1 MDEARPSRE
10 NRAASRSTQP
20 VPMRSVRVAG
30 SGARSTLRAAD
41 RRSATPPRDR
51 PPHRRTWAGAQHV
64 HRPAVAQA
72 VEREAERRRVRPQGQ
87 AALPLLHASPAPL
100 WVVGGALALLL
111 CGELLQALVGHR
123 LGPWRELCLVVAAGG
138 AAGLAACGAVNSTAP
153 GRLAPS
159 LARWGALAILASPWC
174 WIAAGCALWAAG
186 MLARWLLPAAG
197 HDWGPFASGPVR
209 SPAEPLLLAD
219 VGFLGLAPCFLAGIA
234 LAFPTAPAT
243 LPRARL
249 VIDAVVL
256 PAALGLLAY
265 LALGRD
271 SGTPPNGD
279 LHLLLVVG
287 YPVAYCAVALGS
299 VLGYRRLD
307 ISVLRP
313 ATSAAAA
320 AAAPFGLPPPTGVS
334 RGYLVWATM
343 AFVPGA
349 LLLAWDTLAPQ
360 GLLELVAYAAFLASF
375 ALIGLEAFETM
386 IVVQPAARSAGAA
399 GRVVSRSRR
408 PFVGRTLLPAW
419 WPNWNLPLA
428 GTTAAAAVLVIATLQ
443 LVVVRDVRPAIYLG
457 SVGLLALVVSRQFI
471 TLVDNAR
478 LIGRLRVAGELEA
491 RLREVGLAVSR
502 SLEQPEVLDLVC
514 QAGQRVFQAD
524 TVILWRADARQ
535 HTLEAVA
542 AVGNP
547 AREFAREGRRLDLGS
562 DQALAVRVFN
572 TARTERV
579 APAMPGQR
587 SDGFLTTATRSQ
599 ALLGVP
605 LVSNRR
611 PLGVLVFGSENPDAF
626 VADDVIKAELLA
638 AQAVG
643 AMENARLYGE
653 LARRAHEAESL
664 YQLSEATQQA
674 RTVEDVACALL
685 EVLRHRLGFVHAA
698 VYLTE
703 GVARPLIPVALAENE
718 GPILPV
724 EGGRGARP
732 PGLSTHLTDPTLRQ
746 VATTGEPARL
756 DGMARGD
763 HQFLHDGMQVRLT
776 VPVKLGDQVL
786 GVVDLETSQP
796 QAYTGVGGRT
806 VLSLAAATALRIR
819 NLYLAEEAREIE
831 TYRELDRLKSE
842 LLQTVSH
849 ELRTPLGA
857 IKGFTTTLME
867 HDRRLSREEKRE
879 FLEIIDQESDRLR
892 GLIEDLLDMTK
903 IEAGVLLLDRQAVS
917 VAKLVADAVKAVASH
932 SPEHRFQASV
942 PTDLYVEV
950 DPRRVRQVLHN
961 LLENAVKYSPDGGT
975 IHVQA
980 MRGTGDRAQG
990 AELARATTDTR
1001 PLSPDW
1007 VVITV
1012 RDEGIGIARQDLP
1025 KVFDRFHRV
1034 DNEVG
1039 RRVGGSGLG
1048 LAICRG
1054 IVEAHAGRI
1063 WAESEPG
1070 AGSTFSFTLPLAVS
1084 AQQLTL
1090 ADE

>member
-1 MDEARPSRE
+1 MDEAWPLRE
-10 NRAASRSTQP
+10 NRPAARTTP
-20 VPMRSVRVAG
+20 AVPMRSVRVASAGTRSSPRGGERPAG
-30 SGARSTLRAAD
+30 S
-41 RRSATPPRDR
+41 PPRER
-51 PPHRRTWAGAQHV
+51 PAPRRAWAGAGR
-64 HRPAVAQA
+64 RPHGAAPGHA
-72 VEREAERRRVRPQGQ
+72 GEREAERRRARSAGQ
-87 AALPLLHASPAPL
+87 VALPLVHVSAAPF
-100 WVVGGALALLL
+100 WAIAGGLALLAS
-111 CGELLQALVGHR
+111 GELLQLVIGR
-123 LGPWRELCLVVAAGG
+123 PLGPWRELCLVAAAGG
-138 AAGLAACGAVNSTAP
+138 AAAMAAWGALNSTAP
-153 GRLAPS
+153 GRLAPA
-159 LARWGALAILASPWC
+159 LARWGAFAILASPWC

-186 MLARWLLPAAG
+186 MLARWLLPGLG
-197 HDWGPFASGPVR
+197 HGWGPFAPGPGR
-209 SPAEPLLLAD
+209 SALQPLLLAD
-219 VGFLGLAPCFLAGIA
+219 VGFLGLAPCFLAGIVLA
-234 LAFPTAPAT
+234 LPPGSAT
-243 LPRARL
+243 LSRARL
-249 VIDAVVL
+249 AIDAIVL
-256 PAALGLLAY
+256 PTALGLLTY
-265 LALGRD
+265 LMLGHD
-271 SGTPPNGD
+271 GDVPANGD
-279 LHLLLVVG
+279 LHLLLVVA
-287 YPVAYCAVALGS
+287 YPVAYCAVALGT

-307 ISVLRP
+307 PSALRP
-313 ATSAAAA
+313 APSTVAPAALPMGGPPAA
-320 AAAPFGLPPPTGVS
+320 GAS
-334 RGYLVWATM
+334 RGYLVWATVGLVAG
-343 AFVPGA
+343 AF
-349 LLLAWDTLAPQ
+349 LLAWDTLAPW
-360 GLLELVAYAAFLASF
+360 GMRELAAYAAFLVSF
-375 ALIGLEAFETM
+375 LLVGLEAFEAM
-386 IVVQPAARSAGAA
+386 IVESPATASGRMGARGSARG
-399 GRVVSRSRR
+399 RR
-408 PFVGRTLLPAW
+408 PAMGRALLPTW
-419 WPNWNLPLA
+419 WPSWNLPLA
-428 GTTAAAAVLVIATLQ
+428 GTAAAAVVLVIGTLQ
-443 LVVVRDVRPAIYLG
+443 LLLARDVRPAMYLG

-478 LIGRLRVAGELEA
+478 LIARLRVAGELEA

-535 HTLEAVA
+535 HRLEAVA
-542 AVGNP
+542 AVGSP
-547 AREFAREGRRLDLGS
+547 ARDFARDGRTLDLEN

-572 TARTERV
+572 SARTERV
-579 APAMPGQR
+579 TPSLPGHR

-599 ALLGVP
+599 ALLAVP

-674 RTVEDVACALL
+674 RTAGDVACALL

-698 VYLTE
+698 VYRTE
-703 GVARPLIPVALAENE
+703 GLARPLVPVAVAEDD
-718 GPILPV
+718 GPILSV
-724 EGGRGARP
+724 EGSRGART
-732 PGLSTHLTDPTLRQ
+732 PGLSTHLTDPILRQ
-746 VATTGEPARL
+746 VATTGEPMRL
-756 DGMARGD
+756 DGVPRGD
-763 HQFLHDGMQVRLT
+763 HQFLHEGMQVRLT
-776 VPVKLGDQVL
+776 VPLKLGDQVL

-796 QAYTGVGGRT
+796 QAYTGVGFRT

-917 VAKLVADAVKAVASH
+917 VATLVAEAVKAVASH

-942 PTDLYVEV
+942 PPDLYVEV

-975 IHVQA
+975 IHVHA
-980 MRGTGDRAQG
+980 ARGAGVGEG
-990 AELARATTDTR
+990 ADGARTPSA
-1001 PLSPDW
+1001 DW
-1007 VVITV
+1007 VVIGV
-1012 RDEGIGIARQDLP
+1012 HDQGIGIARQDLA
-1025 KVFDRFHRV
+1025 KVFERFHRV

-1039 RRVGGSGLG
+1039 RKVGGSGLG

-1054 IVEAHAGRI
+1054 IVEAHGGRI

-1070 AGSTFSFTLPLAVS
+1070 AGSTFSFTLPLAAS

-1090 ADE
+1090 ADG

>member
-1 MDEARPSRE
+1 
-10 NRAASRSTQP
+10 
-20 VPMRSVRVAG
+20 MRSVRLA
-30 SGARSTLRAAD
+30 SAGARSTARGGERRPSGTLRERPTAQRPWGSGLRAPHGPA
-41 RRSATPPRDR
+41 AT
-51 PPHRRTWAGAQHV
+51 HA
-64 HRPAVAQA
+64 
-72 VEREAERRRVRPQGQ
+72 ERGAERRRSRPLSQV
-87 AALPLLHASPAPL
+87 ALPLLRASEAPL
-100 WVVGGALALLL
+100 WIVGGALSVLLA
-111 CGELLQALVGHR
+111 GELLQLLIGHA
-123 LGPWRELCLVVAAGG
+123 LGPWRELCLLAAAGT
-138 AAGLAACGAVNSTAP
+138 AAALAAWSAVNSTAP
-153 GRLAPS
+153 GRLSPG

-174 WIAAGCALWAAG
+174 WLAAGCALWAAG
-186 MLARWLLPAAG
+186 MLARWLLPASG
-197 HDWGPFASGPVR
+197 HSWGAFAAGPVR
-209 SPAEPLLLAD
+209 SPVDPLLLAD

-234 LAFPTAPAT
+234 LAFPTTPST

-265 LALGRD
+265 LALGHD
-271 SGTPPNGD
+271 SSAPSNGD
-279 LHLLLVVG
+279 LHLLLVVA
-287 YPVAYCAVALGS
+287 YPVAYCAVALGA
-299 VLGYRRLD
+299 VLGYRRVDAAAVRQAPSAAGTALPWG
-307 ISVLRP
+307 LP
-313 ATSAAAA
+313 PAAAA
-320 AAAPFGLPPPTGVS
+320 S
-334 RGYLVWATM
+334 RGYLVWATA

-349 LLLAWDTLAPQ
+349 LLLAWDTLAPG
-360 GLLELVAYAAFLASF
+360 GLLELGAYAAFLTSF

-386 IVVQPAARSAGAA
+386 VVGAPPAARPSGAA
-399 GRVVSRSRR
+399 ARPAGRGRR
-408 PFVGRTLLPAW
+408 PPAGRELLPTW
-419 WPNWNLPLA
+419 WPSWNLPLA
-428 GTTAAAAVLVIATLQ
+428 GTTAAAGVLVIATLEL
-443 LVVVRDVRPAIYLG
+443 LVVHDVRPAIYLG

-502 SLEQPEVLDLVC
+502 SLEQPEVLELVC

-547 AREFAREGRRLDLGS
+547 ARDFAREGRRLDLEN

-579 APAMPGQR
+579 APALPGQR

-599 ALLGVP
+599 ALLAVP

-626 VADDVIKAELLA
+626 VPDDVIKAELLA

-674 RTVEDVACALL
+674 RTAGDVACALL

-698 VYLTE
+698 VYRTD
-703 GVARPLIPVALAENE
+703 GIARPLVPVAVAEDE
-718 GPILPV
+718 GPILSV
-724 EGGRGARP
+724 EGRRGGRT

-756 DGMARGD
+756 DGVARGE
-763 HQFLHDGMQVRLT
+763 HHFLHDGMQVRLT
-776 VPVKLGDQVL
+776 VPLKLGDQVL
-786 GVVDLETSQP
+786 GVVDLETSHP

-917 VAKLVADAVKAVASH
+917 LAKLVADAVKAVASH

-942 PTDLYVEV
+942 PSDLYVEV

-980 MRGTGDRAQG
+980 VRGAGTGGQG
-990 AELARATTDTR
+990 AGTRGQGPGKDEAFRPATPDGR
-1001 PLSPDW
+1001 PLSAEW
-1007 VVITV
+1007 VVISV
-1012 RDEGIGIARQDLP
+1012 HDQGIGIARQDLP
-1025 KVFDRFHRV
+1025 KVFERFHRV

-1039 RRVGGSGLG
+1039 RKVGGSGLG

-1070 AGSTFSFTLPLAVS
+1070 AGSTFSFTLPLAAS
-1084 AQQLTL
+1084 GQPLNL
-1090 ADE
+1090 SDD

>member
-1 MDEARPSRE
+1 MDDARPSRDKS
-10 NRAASRSTQP
+10 AGGHAVQS
-20 VPMRSVRVAG
+20 VPMRSVRVDG
-30 SGARSTLRAAD
+30 TGTQSTARGGERRPPRAVRERPPPYRPWGVPRQPYSQATAPAAERD
-41 RRSATPPRDR
+41 GERHRARPPGQVALPAFPGSATP
-51 PPHRRTWAGAQHV
+51 V
-64 HRPAVAQA
+64 
-72 VEREAERRRVRPQGQ
+72 
-87 AALPLLHASPAPL
+87 
-100 WVVGGALALLL
+100 WVVGGALAVLL
-111 CGELLQALVGHR
+111 CGELVRLVLGR
-123 LGPWRELCLVVAAGG
+123 PLGPWRELCLLGAAGG
-138 AAGLAACGAVNSTAP
+138 AAALAAWGAVNSTAV
-153 GRLAPS
+153 GRLAPP
-159 LARWGALAILASPWC
+159 LARWGALAVLVSPWC

-186 MLARWLLPAAG
+186 MLARWLLPELG
-197 HDWGPFASGPVR
+197 PSWGPFAPGPVR
-209 SPAEPLLLAD
+209 SAVEPLLLAD

-234 LAFPTAPAT
+234 LASRAGPAA
-243 LPRARL
+243 LPQARL

-256 PAALGLLAY
+256 PASLGLLVY
-265 LALGRD
+265 LALGHD
-271 SGTPPNGD
+271 SGAPANGD
-279 LHLLLVVG
+279 LHLLLVVA
-287 YPVAYCAVALGS
+287 YPVAYCAVALGA
-299 VLGYRRLD
+299 VLGYRRSDPNALRLVP
-307 ISVLRP
+307 SVV
-313 ATSAAAA
+313 AAALP
-320 AAAPFGLPPPTGVS
+320 PFGLPPPAPAS
-334 RGYLVWATM
+334 RGYLAWATA

-349 LLLAWDTLAPQ
+349 LLLAWDTFAPRGLVELA
-360 GLLELVAYAAFLASF
+360 AYAAFLASF
-375 ALIGLEAFETM
+375 ALIALEAFETM
-386 IVVQPAARSAGAA
+386 IATPAVARSGTAG
-399 GRVVSRSRR
+399 SRTPARGRR
-408 PFVGRTLLPAW
+408 PSLGRALLPAW
-419 WPNWNLPLA
+419 WPTWNLPLA
-428 GTTAAAAVLVIATLQ
+428 GTTAAAAVLVIATLE
-443 LVVVRDVRPAIYLG
+443 LLLVRDVRPAIYLG
-457 SVGLLALVVSRQFI
+457 SVGLLALVVGRQFI

-502 SLEQPEVLDLVC
+502 SLEQQEVLDLVC

-524 TVILWRADARQ
+524 TVILWRVDARR
-535 HTLEAVA
+535 HNLHAVA

-547 AREFAREGRRLDLGS
+547 ARDFARDERTLDLAS

-572 TARTERV
+572 SARTERV
-579 APAMPGQR
+579 TPALPGHR
-587 SDGFLTTATRSQ
+587 SDGFLTKATRSQ
-599 ALLGVP
+599 ALLAVP
-605 LVSNRR
+605 LISNRR
-611 PLGVLVFGSENPDAF
+611 PLGVLVFGSESADAF
-626 VADDVIKAELLA
+626 VPDDVIKAELLA

-674 RTVEDVACALL
+674 RSAGDVACALL
-685 EVLRHRLGFVHAA
+685 EVLRQRLGFVHAA
-698 VYLTE
+698 VYLTD
-703 GVARPLIPVALAENE
+703 GVARPLVPVAVAEYE

-724 EGGRGARP
+724 EGRRGGRT

-756 DGMARGD
+756 DGAPRGD

-786 GVVDLETSQP
+786 GVIDLETSQP

-806 VLSLAAATALRIR
+806 VLSLGAATALRIR

-942 PTDLYVEV
+942 PADLYVQV

-975 IHVQA
+975 VHVQA
-980 MRGTGDRAQG
+980 GLAGQTAG
-990 AELARATTDTR
+990 AKAPGATADSR
-1001 PLSPDW
+1001 SPASDPY
-1007 VVITV
+1007 VVIGV
-1012 RDEGIGIARQDLP
+1012 RDQGIGIARHDLLR
-1025 KVFDRFHRV
+1025 VFERFHRV

-1039 RRVGGSGLG
+1039 RKVGGSGLG

-1054 IVEAHAGRI
+1054 IVEAHGGRI
-1063 WAESEPG
+1063 WADSEPG
-1070 AGSTFSFTLPLAVS
+1070 AGSTFSFTLPLAVG

-1090 ADE
+1090 AGED